1 MIEEK
6 IFAALKT
13 TNVNGKIQMQIEDL
27 RIQKFKNSKQKLNL
41 KIRFHD
47 LQVQTLKNSVL
58 KIPRFYDTNA

>member
-6 IFAALKT
+6 IFVALKT
-13 TNVNGKIQMQIEDL
+13 RYVNDKIQMQIEDL